1 MFMYGTEYSTS
12 RAWTG
17 SLVLL
22 ALVFGFFVLARRLG
36 ATAAQKA
43 HADSRKAG
51 KLKKK
56 S

>member
-22 ALVFGFFVLARRLG
+22 VLVFGFFVLARRLG
-36 ATAAQKA
+36 TTAAQNAKTN
-43 HADSRKAG
+43 SRKAR